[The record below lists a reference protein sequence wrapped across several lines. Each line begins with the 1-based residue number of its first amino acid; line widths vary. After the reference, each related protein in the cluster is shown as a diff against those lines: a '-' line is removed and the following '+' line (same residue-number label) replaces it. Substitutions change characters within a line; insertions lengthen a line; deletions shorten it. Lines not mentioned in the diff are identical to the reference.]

1 MSNCIAICAQG
12 RNNNP
17 PIWNELID
25 HYNDI
30 FILLWIYFCIFAESR
45 GPDPHTNTRTYRLAV
60 CPLSHKVYSP

>member
-25 HYNDI
+25 HYEDI
-30 FILLWIYFCIFAESR
+30 FILLWIYFVYLRRAEVPTLIR
-45 GPDPHTNTRTYRLAV
+45 IHVHTD
-60 CPLSHKVYSP
+60 